1 MSHTCTPMHR
11 PNAPISLADLS
22 AAGVQLRPFEAVT
35 IVRELLLLVAR
46 GDVAGVPS
54 AHVIRLSSAGV
65 VSVEGPVAA
74 GGRNVM
80 RAAQLLD
87 ALLPVSDLGKD
98 FRVPGGLKLVI
109 ARALG
114 TLDLPSFPSLD
125 SFADALGR
133 FAATD
138 AAAAITAIVTSWS
151 DLAGTLPRQA
161 VEEVEV
167 EPLPSAQVQPFVSSR
182 TQDVQA
188 HLSQEPL
195 TVSDIRRARRATGL
209 PLAAVSDRSHIP
221 IGMLRQL
228 EWGYFINWPTGNYGR
243 TQLVRYARAAGLD
256 EELVVGTLLP
266 MIELTE
272 RPAIVPA
279 RPAASTS
286 PTSMIVRSDVM
297 VAAPV
302 VQAPPPAI
310 AAPQAP
316 PSPRTVVIDAP
327 TDPEPAGS
335 QILRR
340 TVVSA
345 HSGRRRRAAVLA
357 ALAIPAL
364 LAIGLLPLWWG
375 QSSRVSLSDLPWL
388 VSSSPSGRQE
398 PAPAPE
404 VVTPKRSEPVG
415 TASTPQR
422 TASTPQPEASVPPP
436 ADTPAPTAVAP
447 QPPAPAEGTR
457 TAEYT
462 LASDRAF
469 SRSAA
474 YAGTAM
480 FFDSKAPESP
490 SPIRGEGDDG
500 SVLRVTRIVDDT
512 ANNLHVRPS
521 PDGTR
526 IAFDSDRDGMRGVYV
541 ADADGQHVRRVSGD
555 GWAALPSWSPDGAT
569 LAFVRAEASMP
580 NVWNL
585 WTLELS
591 NGGTRQVTEHKA
603 GQPWGGSWF
612 PDGRRIAYSQESR
625 LVIHDL
631 QNGTERV
638 FETPIKGRQLKMPAV
653 SPDGRRVAFQV
664 DRAGTWL
671 LELPKG
677 SMRRI
682 LDDTTAE
689 EYTWSP
695 DGRRLA
701 YHSVRS
707 DAWGVW
713 VMAPR

>member
-1 MSHTCTPMHR
+1 MHR
-11 PNAPISLADLS
+11 PNAPIALADLS

-35 IVRELLLLVAR
+35 IVRELLLMVAR

-74 GGRNVM
+74 GGRNVV

-138 AAAAITAIVTSWS
+138 PAAAITTIVSSWS

-161 VEEVEV
+161 VEVEV

-188 HLSQEPL
+188 HLSHEPL
-195 TVSDIRRARRATGL
+195 TISDIRRARRATGL
-209 PLAAVSDRSHIP
+209 PLAAVSERSHIP

-256 EELVVGTLLP
+256 EDLVVGTLLP
-266 MIELTE
+266 LIEVTE
-272 RPAIVPA
+272 RPALAPA
-279 RPAASTS
+279 RPAASIA
-286 PTSMIVRSDVM
+286 PTAIVLSDAG
-297 VAAPV
+297 AATPV
-302 VQAPPPAI
+302 VQARPPAS

-316 PSPRTVVIDAP
+316 PSPPTVVIDVA

-335 QILRR
+335 QVLRR

-375 QSSRVSLSDLPWL
+375 QSSRISISDLPGL
-388 VSSSPSGRQE
+388 VSSIPSGR
-398 PAPAPE
+398 PDSTSAPE
-404 VVTPKRSEPVG
+404 AATPKPGEPVG
-415 TASTPQR
+415 TTL
-422 TASTPQPEASVPPP
+422 TAPGP
-436 ADTPAPTAVAP
+436 APNDTPAPTAVAS
-447 QPPAPAEGTR
+447 QPPPAAAEATR
-457 TAEYT
+457 TAQYT

-469 SRSAA
+469 SPSAA

-480 FFDSKAPESP
+480 FFDSKAPDGP
-490 SPIRGEGDDG
+490 SPILGDGDEG

-521 PDGTR
+521 PDGKR
-526 IAFDSDRDGMRGVYV
+526 IAFDSDRDGVRGVYV
-541 ADADGQHVRRVSGD
+541 ADGDGQHVRRVSGD
-555 GWAALPSWSPDGAT
+555 EWAALPSWSPDGGT

-585 WTLELS
+585 WTLDLS
-591 NGGTRQVTEHKA
+591 SGDSRQITQHDA

-612 PDGRRIAYSQESR
+612 PDGRRIAYNHESR

-638 FETPIKGRQLKMPAV
+638 FETPIKGRRLKMPAV

-682 LDDTTAE
+682 LDDTTAA

-701 YHSVRS
+701 YYSVRS

-713 VMAPR
+713 VRAPR

>member
-1 MSHTCTPMHR
+1 MSHCCTPMHR
-11 PNAPISLADLS
+11 PNAPVALADLS

-35 IVRELLLLVAR
+35 IVREVLLLVAR

-87 ALLPVSDLGKD
+87 ALLPMSDLGKD
-98 FRVPGGLKLVI
+98 FKVPGGLKLVI

-125 SFADALGR
+125 SFTDALGR

-138 AAAAITAIVTSWS
+138 PAAAIINIVTSWS
-151 DLAGTLPRQA
+151 DRVGTLPRQA
-161 VEEVEV
+161 VEVEV
-167 EPLPSAQVQPFVSSR
+167 ESLPAAQVQPFVSSR

-188 HLSQEPL
+188 HLAHEPL

-209 PLAAVSDRSHIP
+209 PLAAVSERSHIP

-256 EELVVGTLLP
+256 EQLVVGTLLP
-266 MIELTE
+266 MIEVTE
-272 RPAIVPA
+272 RPAMVNTP
-279 RPAASTS
+279 PAASTS
-286 PTSMIVRSDVM
+286 MIVAPDAA
-297 VAAPV
+297 VAAPA
-302 VQAPPPAI
+302 VQALPPVS
-310 AAPQAP
+310 AAPQAS
-316 PSPRTVVIDAP
+316 PSPPTVVIHVE
-327 TDPEPAGS
+327 TDPEPAGA
-335 QILRR
+335 QVLRR

-345 HSGRRRRAAVLA
+345 QSGRRRRAAVLA

-364 LAIGLLPLWWG
+364 LAIGLLPFWWA
-375 QSSRVSLSDLPWL
+375 QSSTISISDLPRL
-388 VSSSPSGRQE
+388 VSSIPSGRPE
-398 PAPAPE
+398 STSAPAAA
-404 VVTPKRSEPVG
+404 TPKHSEPVG
-415 TASTPQR
+415 TASTPR
-422 TASTPQPEASVPPP
+422 P
-436 ADTPAPTAVAP
+436 AAAPVPAPNDTSTSTAVAP
-447 QPPAPAEGTR
+447 QPPGAAKGTR

-469 SRSAA
+469 LPSAA
-474 YAGTAM
+474 SAGTAM
-480 FFDSKAPESP
+480 FFDPKASAGS
-490 SPIRGEGDDG
+490 SPIRADGDDG
-500 SVLRVTRIVDDT
+500 SVLQVTRIVDDT

-521 PDGTR
+521 PDGSR
-526 IAFDSDRDGMRGVYV
+526 IAFDSDRDGMRGVYL

-555 GWAALPSWSPDGAT
+555 GWAALPSWSPDGGT
-569 LAFVRAEASMP
+569 LAFVRAEAAMP

-591 NGGTRQVTEHKA
+591 NGETQQVTQHKA

-612 PDGRRIAYSQESR
+612 PDGRRIAYSHEAR

-631 QNGTERV
+631 QKGTDRV
-638 FETPIKGRQLKMPAV
+638 FETPIKGRRVKMPAV

-682 LDDTTAE
+682 LEDATAE

-701 YHSVRS
+701 YYSVRS

>member
-1 MSHTCTPMHR
+1 MHR

-98 FRVPGGLKLVI
+98 FKVPGGLKLVI

-125 SFADALGR
+125 SFADALSR

-138 AAAAITAIVTSWS
+138 AAAAITNLVTSWS
-151 DLAGTLPRQA
+151 DLTGTLPRQA
-161 VEEVEV
+161 VEVEV

-188 HLSQEPL
+188 HLSHEPL

-209 PLAAVSDRSHIP
+209 PLAAVSERSHIP

-266 MIELTE
+266 LIEVTE
-272 RPAIVPA
+272 RPASVPA
-279 RPAASTS
+279 RPAASAS
-286 PTSMIVRSDVM
+286 PTSMIVAPDAGVG
-297 VAAPV
+297 APV
-302 VQAPPPAI
+302 VQVQPSASI
-310 AAPQAP
+310 APQAP
-316 PSPRTVVIDAP
+316 PSPPAVVIDVLA
-327 TDPEPAGS
+327 DPEPAGA
-335 QILRR
+335 QVLRR

-345 HSGRRRRAAVLA
+345 DSGRRRRAAVLA

-375 QSSRVSLSDLPWL
+375 QSSRISISDLPGL
-388 VSSSPSGRQE
+388 VSTSPSGRPE
-398 PAPAPE
+398 PTPAPE
-404 VVTPKRSEPVG
+404 AATPKRSEPVG
-415 TASTPQR
+415 TASTPQ
-422 TASTPQPEASVPPP
+422 PEAP
-436 ADTPAPTAVAP
+436 APVSAPNDTPAPTAVAP
-447 QPPAPAEGTR
+447 QPPAAVEGAG

-480 FFDSKAPESP
+480 FFDSKGPDGP
-490 SPIRGEGDDG
+490 SPIRGDGEDG

-521 PDGTR
+521 PDGRR

-569 LAFVRAEASMP
+569 LAFVRAEAAMP
-580 NVWNL
+580 NVWNV

-591 NGGTRQVTEHKA
+591 NGETRQVTQHKA

-612 PDGRRIAYSQESR
+612 PDGRRIAYSHDTR

-638 FETPIKGRQLKMPAV
+638 FETPIKGRRLKMPAV

-671 LELPKG
+671 LEVPKG

>member
-1 MSHTCTPMHR
+1 MSHCCTLMHR
-11 PNAPISLADLS
+11 PNAPIALADLS

-35 IVRELLLLVAR
+35 IVREVLLLVAR

-65 VSVEGPVAA
+65 VSVEGPVGA

-114 TLDLPSFPSLD
+114 TLDLPAFPSLD

-138 AAAAITAIVTSWS
+138 PAAAITNIFTSWS
-151 DLAGTLPRQA
+151 DLVGALPRQA
-161 VEEVEV
+161 VEVEV
-167 EPLPSAQVQPFVSSR
+167 EPLPAAQVQPFVSSR

-188 HLSQEPL
+188 HLSHEPL

-209 PLAAVSDRSHIP
+209 PLAAVSERSHIP

-256 EELVVGTLLP
+256 EQLVVGTLLP
-266 MIELTE
+266 MIDVTE
-272 RPAIVPA
+272 RPAVVPA

-286 PTSMIVRSDVM
+286 MIVAPDPGI
-297 VAAPV
+297 AAPV
-302 VQAPPPAI
+302 VQAPPPAS
-310 AAPQAP
+310 AVPPPAP
-316 PSPRTVVIDAP
+316 PSPPTVVIDLG
-327 TDPEPAGS
+327 TDPEPAGAHV
-335 QILRR
+335 LRR

-345 HSGRRRRAAVLA
+345 HSGRGRRAAVLA

-364 LAIGLLPLWWG
+364 LAIGLLPLWWA
-375 QSSRVSLSDLPWL
+375 QSSTISISDLPRL
-388 VSSSPSGRQE
+388 VSSIPSGR
-398 PAPAPE
+398 PASTSGPTEA
-404 VVTPKRSEPVG
+404 TPKGSEPVG
-415 TASTPQR
+415 TASTPQP
-422 TASTPQPEASVPPP
+422 AAPVPVPNETP
-436 ADTPAPTAVAP
+436 TPTAVAP
-447 QPPAPAEGTR
+447 RPPDAVAGTR
-457 TAEYT
+457 SAEYT
-462 LASDRAF
+462 LTSDRAF
-469 SRSAA
+469 SPSAA
-474 YAGTAM
+474 YAGTAV
-480 FFDSKAPESP
+480 FFDPKASDGP
-490 SPIRGEGDDG
+490 SPIRGDRDEG
-500 SVLRVTRIVDDT
+500 SVLRVTRIVDDA

-521 PDGTR
+521 PDGSR

-541 ADADGQHVRRVSGD
+541 ADADGQHVRRVSGG
-555 GWAALPSWSPDGAT
+555 GWAALPSWSPDGGT
-569 LAFVRAEASMP
+569 LAFVRAEPATP

-585 WTLELS
+585 WTLALS
-591 NGGTRQVTEHKA
+591 NGDTQQVTQHKA

-612 PDGRRIAYSQESR
+612 PDGRRIAYSREAR

-638 FETPIKGRQLKMPAV
+638 FETPITGRRLKMPAV

-682 LDDTTAE
+682 LEDTTAE

>member
-1 MSHTCTPMHR
+1 MRDPRLAGMSHTCTPMHR
-11 PNAPISLADLS
+11 PNAPIALADLS
-22 AAGVQLRPFEAVT
+22 AAGVRLRPFEAVT

-74 GGRNVM
+74 GGRNVV

-98 FRVPGGLKLVI
+98 FKVPGGLKLVI

-138 AAAAITAIVTSWS
+138 PAAAISNIVTSWS
-151 DLAGTLPRQA
+151 DVAGTLPRQT
-161 VEEVEV
+161 VEVEV

-188 HLSQEPL
+188 HLSHEPL

-209 PLAAVSDRSHIP
+209 PLAAVSERSHIP

-266 MIELTE
+266 MIEVTE

-279 RPAASTS
+279 RPAALVA
-286 PTSMIVRSDVM
+286 PTAIVPSGSG
-297 VAAPV
+297 APV
-302 VQAPPPAI
+302 IQARPPASATAQARPAPP
-310 AAPQAP
+310 
-316 PSPRTVVIDAP
+316 TVVIDVPA
-327 TDPEPAGS
+327 DPEPAGS
-335 QILRR
+335 QVLRR

-375 QSSRVSLSDLPWL
+375 QSSRISISDLPGL
-388 VSSSPSGRQE
+388 VSNLPTGRPE
-398 PAPAPE
+398 STSAPE
-404 VVTPKRSEPVG
+404 AAAPKAGEPVG
-415 TASTPQR
+415 TASTPQ
-422 TASTPQPEASVPPP
+422 PEAPVPAPNDRP
-436 ADTPAPTAVAP
+436 TPTAVAS
-447 QPPAPAEGTR
+447 QPPAAAEATP
-457 TAEYT
+457 TAQYT

-469 SRSAA
+469 SAAAA

-480 FFDSKAPESP
+480 FFDSKAPDGP
-490 SPIRGEGDDG
+490 SPIRGDGDDG

-521 PDGTR
+521 PDGKR
-526 IAFDSDRDGMRGVYV
+526 IAFDSDRDGLRGVYV
-541 ADADGQHVRRVSGD
+541 ADGDGQHVRRVSGD
-555 GWAALPSWSPDGAT
+555 GWAALPSWSPDGGT
-569 LAFVRAEASMP
+569 LAFVRADASTP

-591 NGGTRQVTEHKA
+591 NGDARQVTQHNG

-612 PDGRRIAYSQESR
+612 PDGRRIAYNHEAR

-638 FETPIKGRQLKMPAV
+638 FETPIKGRRLKMPAV

-664 DRAGTWL
+664 DRSGTWL

>member
-1 MSHTCTPMHR
+1 M
-11 PNAPISLADLS
+11 
-22 AAGVQLRPFEAVT
+22 RPFEAVT

-54 AHVIRLSSAGV
+54 AHVIRLSSAGA

-74 GGRNVM
+74 GGRNVI
-80 RAAQLLD
+80 RAGQLLE
-87 ALLPVSDLGKD
+87 ALLPASDSGKD
-98 FRVPGGLKLVI
+98 FRVPGGLKLVL

-125 SFADALGR
+125 SFADALAR

-138 AAAAITAIVTSWS
+138 PAAAIAAIVTSWS
-151 DLAGTLPRQA
+151 DRVGTLPRHA
-161 VEEVEV
+161 VQVEV
-167 EPLPSAQVQPFVSSR
+167 EPLPAAQVQPFISSR

-188 HLSQEPL
+188 HLSHEPL

-209 PLAAVSDRSHIP
+209 PLAAVSERSHIP
-221 IGMLRQL
+221 VGMLRQL
-228 EWGYFINWPTGNYGR
+228 EWGYFVNWPTGNYGR

-256 EELVVGTLLP
+256 EQLVVGTLLP
-266 MIELTE
+266 MIEVTE
-272 RPAIVPA
+272 RPAGVPAGPAVSTPVPAMTTSMPAVPVSMIVAPDAGAPAPPVPA
-279 RPAASTS
+279 RPAATALQPPPS
-286 PTSMIVRSDVM
+286 
-297 VAAPV
+297 
-302 VQAPPPAI
+302 APPA
-310 AAPQAP
+310 
-316 PSPRTVVIDAP
+316 VIDLRS
-327 TDPEPAGS
+327 DPEPAGAHV
-335 QILRR
+335 LRR
-340 TVVSA
+340 TVVTA
-345 HSGRRRRAAVLA
+345 QSGHRRRAAALA

-364 LAIGLLPLWWG
+364 LAIGLLPLFWA
-375 QSSRVSLSDLPWL
+375 QRSSIVISDLPRL
-388 VSSSPSGRQE
+388 VSGITSGRPE
-398 PAPAPE
+398 PASAPAAAAPKSGEPADSGPTPQAAAPVPAPNDT
-404 VVTPKRSEPVG
+404 VAP
-415 TASTPQR
+415 ASP
-422 TASTPQPEASVPPP
+422 
-436 ADTPAPTAVAP
+436 AP
-447 QPPAPAEGTR
+447 QPPVAAEGAH

-469 SRSAA
+469 SPSAG

-480 FFDSKAPESP
+480 FFDAKASDDASP
-490 SPIRGEGDDG
+490 NRADGEDG
-500 SVLRVTRIVDDT
+500 SVLRVTRIVDDI

-521 PDGTR
+521 PDGSR
-526 IAFDSDRDGMRGVYV
+526 IAFDSDRDGLRGVYV
-541 ADADGQHVRRVSGD
+541 ADANGQHVRRLSGD
-555 GWAALPSWSPDGAT
+555 GWAALPSWSPDGGT
-569 LAFVRAEASMP
+569 LAFVRAEPAMP

-591 NGGTRQVTEHKA
+591 TGEARRITQHTT

-612 PDGRRIAYSQESR
+612 PDGRRIAYSHEAR

-631 QNGTERV
+631 QTGSERV
-638 FETPIKGRQLKMPAV
+638 FEAPIKGRRLKMPAV

-682 LDDTTAE
+682 LEDTTAE

-701 YHSVRS
+701 YHSARS

-713 VMAPR
+713 VMAAR